1 MKNINIKYG
10 EILKKAEQFEKLQEE
25 LSQVIKSSNINKTQL
40 LQRIEMSET
49 ALYFRF
55 KEKDFNAEQLIQI
68 FTAILDIQKSN
79 CSEIYRALFKMQNLN
94 TMKKT

>member
-1 MKNINIKYG
+1 
-10 EILKKAEQFEKLQEE
+10 
-25 LSQVIKSSNINKTQL
+25 
-40 LQRIEMSET
+40 MSET